1 MRTNLWPQTDLMAAH
16 LVRDEGVA
24 GSNPATPTIQN
35 QRLSGVGRP
44 LKSVGHQFGHRNKNY
59 ASWPQ
64 FASWASN
71 DFTIDDRES
80 PVRQRQFS
88 LRTRSRPLPVIKR
101 MARPCRWQRIG
112 RPSFR
117 CRDVWRCDL
126 RRSTRS
132 NSKGGVK
139 LPKMASLHLRSPSFR
154 RWPP

>member
-16 LVRDEGVA
+16 LVRDEGVT

-59 ASWPQ
+59 ASWPE

-80 PVRQRQFS
+80 PVRQRRFS
-88 LRTRSRPLPVIKR
+88 LRTRSRPCPSSSEWHAL
-101 MARPCRWQRIG
+101 AAG
-112 RPSFR
+112 RGSGG
-117 CRDVWRCDL
+117 
-126 RRSTRS
+126 RRSDAATY
-132 NSKGGVK
+132 GD
-139 LPKMASLHLRSPSFR
+139 AT
-154 RWPP
+154 